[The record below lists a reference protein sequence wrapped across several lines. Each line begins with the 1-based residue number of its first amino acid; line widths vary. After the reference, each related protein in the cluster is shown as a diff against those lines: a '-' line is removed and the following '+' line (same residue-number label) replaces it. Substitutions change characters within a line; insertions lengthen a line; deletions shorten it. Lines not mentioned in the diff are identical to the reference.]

1 MRVAATAKFPPVDA
15 DAAESE
21 QFPLLIAGRGHAD
34 TAGIVLLI
42 AKHAFAI
49 DAFIIAVILTT
60 RRNAIDAFITVIL
73 PTGRNAIDAIAFHA
87 GGDAFSV
94 FAKWDAVDAFPLL
107 AGRNAIAT
115 RRHAIRTG

>member
-34 TAGIVLLI
+34 TAGIALLI

-49 DAFIIAVILTT
+49 DAFIIAVIL
-60 RRNAIDAFITVIL
+60 
-73 PTGRNAIDAIAFHA
+73 PTGRN
-87 GGDAFSV
+87 AFSV

>member
-21 QFPLLIAGRGHAD
+21 QFPRLIAGRGHAD
-34 TAGIVLLI
+34 TAGIALLI

-60 RRNAIDAFITVIL
+60 RRNAINAFITVIL
-73 PTGRNAIDAIAFHA
+73 PTGRN
-87 GGDAFSV
+87 AFSV

>member
-34 TAGIVLLI
+34 TAGIALLI

-49 DAFIIAVILTT
+49 DAFIIAVILT
-60 RRNAIDAFITVIL
+60 
-73 PTGRNAIDAIAFHA
+73 TGRNAIDAIAFHA

-107 AGRNAIAT
+107 PLLAGRNAIAT
-115 RRHAIRTG
+115 RRHAIHTG